1 MRKRAERDLRDSEH
15 KLRLLTSQLL
25 TAQER
30 ERKRIS
36 MELHDELGQSLNVL
50 KLQMRAIE
58 RNLGQDPEK
67 SREECEYL
75 LPYVDEIID
84 NVRRLSRDLSPAI
97 LEDLGLVSAL
107 KYLFDGF
114 SQHYNLNYSM
124 NTEELSDLF
133 PAEAQIII
141 YRIFQELLTNI
152 SKHAHAGRVDIAIR
166 LDEGQVTIT
175 VEDDG
180 LGFEVTEAL
189 GRKAGDRGLGL
200 AAMDER
206 ARMLGG
212 ALKIWS
218 KTGKGTKVTLEV
230 PLEQRDNQWAG
241 C

>member
-1 MRKRAERDLRDSEH
+1 MRKRAERDLGDSEH
-15 KLRLLTSQLL
+15 KLRFLTTQLL

-50 KLQMRAIE
+50 KLQLRAIE
-58 RNLGQDPEK
+58 RNLGEDPEK

-75 LPYVDEIID
+75 LSYVNEVIE

-97 LEDLGLVSAL
+97 LEDLGLMSAL

-114 SQHYNLNYSM
+114 SQHYDLKYSM
-124 NTEELSDLF
+124 DPEGLNDLF

-166 LDEGQVTIT
+166 LHEGQVTIT

-180 LGFEVTEAL
+180 VGCEVNEAL

-218 KTGKGTKVTLEV
+218 QSGKGTKVSLEV
-230 PLEQRDNQWAG
+230 PLEQRDDQWAG